1 MKKIAKIVL
10 PLMLVTLLGSCGIG
24 AYKYPHHERYLTA
37 SDFSIDTKITDIE
50 VNWVNG
56 DVNILQGTTTSTY
69 VTEEGYQNLPLYYL
83 IEGTTLKIEFVKHG
97 TGNLKY
103 GNLDKDLNITLPM
116 NVNEQVGNDIEIDI
130 NTVNSNVNFTSAT
143 CKDIDIELVNGD
155 VKFDNISANEINIE
169 MVNGNVT
176 VNSMSANELSLDKV
190 NGDTYIN
197 GLIKPIHIEIS
208 SVNGNDTIYV
218 PETLGYKVSFD
229 SIGAFRS
236 DYGDAKRYGDEKV
249 SIDYEAVN
257 GDLKIKK

>member
-1 MKKIAKIVL
+1 MKKLSKIVL

-24 AYKYPHHERYLTA
+24 AYRYEHHERYLTA

-56 DVNILQGTTTSTY
+56 DVNISQ
-69 VTEEGYQNLPLYYL
+69 
-83 IEGTTLKIEFVKHG
+83 GTTLKIEFVKHG

-103 GNLDKDLNITLPM
+103 GNLDKDLNIVLPM
-116 NVNEQVGNDIEIDI
+116 NVNEQVGNDLELDI

-169 MVNGNVT
+169 MVNGNDT
-176 VNSMSANELSLDKV
+176 VNSMAANELSLDKV

-236 DYGDAKRYGDEKV
+236 DYDNARRYGDEKV